1 MWILHH
7 LSHQGS
13 PKNSGMGSHSFLQ
26 WIFLNQESNRGVLHC
41 RQILCQL
48 SYQGSPY
55 KWEEWYKSHDFQR
68 HPWQATHQVSLTCL
82 AKSDKLSFACL
93 TTLVLSAQGI
103 FKSLCWVL
111 TVLTSSLT
119 EGPSLGGVCLLSR
132 AAGTSVLCL
141 PGRSRLRPFSS
152 GCLPLGVTQ
161 GTRENIFFFFFWW
174 GSHASFQIQLNFLS
188 SQVSW

>member
-1 MWILHH
+1 MDCSLPGSSVHWILQARLLEWVAFLLSRGSSQPTIEPKFLTLHVILHH

-103 FKSLCWVL
+103 FKSLFVL
-111 TVLTSSLT
+111 GFNSAYKLTH
-119 EGPSLGGVCLLSR
+119 
-132 AAGTSVLCL
+132 
-141 PGRSRLRPFSS
+141 
-152 GCLPLGVTQ
+152 
-161 GTRENIFFFFFWW
+161 W
-174 GSHASFQIQLNFLS
+174 GA
-188 SQVSW
+188 